1 MILYMAGLPGNTV
14 EQIKA
19 EFSVSD
25 YKCLDIFFLQ
35 MNAWKYNKLYFN
47 VPLLPNLLHL
57 GSLKVLFTCLC
68 IPASG
73 TWLPM
78 CPLPGMIS
86 SLT

>member
-47 VPLLPNLLHL
+47 VY
-57 GSLKVLFTCLC
+57 LFQVQYIFQQTNVKF
-68 IPASG
+68 
-73 TWLPM
+73 
-78 CPLPGMIS
+78 
-86 SLT
+86 